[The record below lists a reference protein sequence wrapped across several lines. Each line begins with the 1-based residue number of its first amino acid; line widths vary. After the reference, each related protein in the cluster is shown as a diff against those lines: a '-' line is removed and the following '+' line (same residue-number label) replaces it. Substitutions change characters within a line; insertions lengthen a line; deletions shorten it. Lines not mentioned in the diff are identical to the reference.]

1 MRVRVI
7 NEMFCFSS
15 HPFGTA
21 AAQKCHSTV
30 EDGANVI
37 LSEVCVGLQVRG
49 QGSVLTCP
57 PAVSGYRG
65 NNY

>member
-15 HPFGTA
+15 HPFGTP
-21 AAQKCHSTV
+21 AAQKCQFNL
-30 EDGANVI
+30 EDVANVQ
-37 LSEVCVGLQVRG
+37 LSEVCGGLQVRG

>member
-1 MRVRVI
+1 MIVRVI
-7 NEMFCFSS
+7 SEMFCFSS
-15 HPFGTA
+15 HPFWTLLF
-21 AAQKCHSTV
+21 KSVNSTV
-30 EDGANVI
+30 EDGANVQ
-37 LSEVCVGLQVRG
+37 LSEVCGGLQVRG